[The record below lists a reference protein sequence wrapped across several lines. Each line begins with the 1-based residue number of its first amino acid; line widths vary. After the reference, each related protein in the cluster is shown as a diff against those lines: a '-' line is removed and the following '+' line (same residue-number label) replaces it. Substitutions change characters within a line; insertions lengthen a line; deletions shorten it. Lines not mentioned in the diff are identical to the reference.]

1 MCDMYRLV
9 VSSSVAV
16 PFRAP
21 DAPPPHAGKEGGGI
35 PGFSNISGIFRQR
48 SRHLF
53 SSPGSPASAI
63 LHTEHSAV
71 SRHPSLLSPHGY
83 SRRRESIQMVTG
95 PSLTSAT
102 CMSAPNTPVAT
113 RRPVS
118 ASTAAT
124 KRS

>member
-1 MCDMYRLV
+1 MYRLV
-9 VSSSVAV
+9 VLSFVAV

-21 DAPPPHAGKEGGGI
+21 DVPPPHTGRGI
-35 PGFSNISGIFRQR
+35 PGFSNIPGTFRQR
-48 SRHLF
+48 SRRLL
-53 SSPGSPASAI
+53 SGSGVPNASAI
-63 LHTEHSAV
+63 LHAKCSAV
-71 SRHPSLLSPHGY
+71 FRHPSQLSPHGY